1 MCYADLWV
9 VCLCKIKQTEKV
21 MVCEILFMLHSVINS
36 LTDVES
42 GVQNSFACLSNKL
55 SVALAEVT
63 YWGHFMCLF
72 ILPWKLDW
80 QR

>member
-1 MCYADLWV
+1 
-9 VCLCKIKQTEKV
+9 

-63 YWGHFMCLF
+63 Y
-72 ILPWKLDW
+72 
-80 QR
+80 